1 LSTSLYREI
10 VEFGAVV
17 GSLGALGGV
26 IGFLSA
32 AVARTLP
39 RVPRGIDASYGEW
52 VTYGAGLAG
61 TLALAYE
68 SFERAGL

>member
-1 LSTSLYREI
+1 MSLYREI
-10 VEFGAVV
+10 VEFGTVV

-39 RVPRGIDASYGEW
+39 RGIGASYGEW

>member
-1 LSTSLYREI
+1 M
-10 VEFGAVV
+10 

-26 IGFLSA
+26 IGLLSA
-32 AVARTLP
+32 AIARTL
-39 RVPRGIDASYGEW
+39 PRGIDASYGEW

-68 SFERAGL
+68 SFERAGV